1 MVEEELDDD
10 IRSEEDDEIDELVQK
25 Q

>member
-10 IRSEEDDEIDELVQK
+10 IRSEADDEIDELVQK